1 MEHKNFIAAYKVAND
16 NTREVLRTLYPE
28 VDFEGGLKAE
38 QKDNRPVT
46 ERIKTFD
53 DACRELG
60 DNHPFVLQYNA
71 LRDNGANSVDYVDV
85 VACLKLRIIAA
96 ALNEGWE
103 PSFTESEVRWYPW
116 HTLWTK
122 EELANMI
129 EQNKRECAMTST
141 DDYKTDYCGFGCTT
155 TYFVPSS
162 TNSRVSSRLCFK
174 SHELALYAGRQ
185 FIELYADFN
194 LIRK

>member
-16 NTREVLRTLYPE
+16 NTREVLRKLYPE

-46 ERIKTFD
+46 ERIKTFE

-60 DNHPFVLQYNA
+60 DNHPFVLQYNT
-71 LRDNGANSVDYVDV
+71 LRDNGANGVDCADV
-85 VACLKLRIIAA
+85 AAYLKLRIVCA

-103 PSFTESEVRWYPW
+103 PQFTEDEVRWYPW
-116 HTLWTK
+116 HCLWTD
-122 EELANMI
+122 EELAEMT
-129 EQNKRECAMTST
+129 EQNKSECAMIPT
-141 DDYKTDYCGFGCTT
+141 DAYKTNYCGFGCA
-155 TYFVPSS
+155 YSSLVPSYTRTS
-162 TNSRVSSRLCFK
+162 VGSRLCFN
-174 SHELALYAGRQ
+174 SRELALYAGRQ